1 VIISSSFLPSF
12 LPSFPLSHKLD
23 VISFFSLS
31 MLDLVSD
38 GSSWEEIVTLAQSIE
53 AAGASIINTGPP
65 LYLPGISTSLVLGI
79 GWHEARIPTI
89 ATMVPRGAFAW
100 VTSRLKGSVNIPLV
114 TTNRI
119 NTPEV
124 LIALQLCLD
133 LILPSSRSLIRF
145 FEMVT
150 QIW

>member
-1 VIISSSFLPSF
+1 
-12 LPSFPLSHKLD
+12 
-23 VISFFSLS
+23 

-53 AAGASIINTGPP
+53 AAGASIINTGP
-65 LYLPGISTSLVLGI
+65 YLLPFSWLTIRLGI

-100 VTSRLKGSVNIPLV
+100 VTSRLKGSVGIPLV

-124 LIALQLCLD
+124 LSSVLRSYPN
-133 LILPSSRSLIRF
+133 LP
-145 FEMVT
+145 
-150 QIW
+150 